1 MDIVWLPE
9 RIAVGVAAEN
19 NVAPVKTTLTPN
31 TEFAELPDKFKSV
44 ASKSTFE

>member
-19 NVAPVKTTLTPN
+19 KVVPLKVTLTPN